1 MKNKK
6 VVNIGF
12 SIEPEGLEL
21 ASNEFAYRLWTV
33 GTVGKGTKKSTTSTE
48 EQVKALVAKFDGKA
62 LPVMPDHSNNP
73 LDVVGKVTKLWY
85 AEATDTL
92 PAGMNGIYTI
102 FDTPAN
108 ANLLESLRSKSIE
121 AASVRVGFTY
131 MPSHEIANF
140 SQKLGQEVDGKEVTM
155 QVVEFT
161 DFIESSIVLRGADR
175 LATMFSD
182 DDDESVEEKQSAII
196 AANALVEE
204 YKNKAE
210 TVQVS
215 YDALLTQVEDYKAK
229 LATATSTLTFTT
241 SERDALLKTA
251 KESIAKYATL
261 SLSET
266 LVNKVL
272 STANTYA
279 DLTEVAKEL
288 AIPVVSKFSMS
299 CAACNGTV
307 FSFGAT
313 RAVPANV
320 KTEFNAPIPTL

>member
-1 MKNKK
+1 MNKKK

-33 GTVGKGTKKSTTSTE
+33 GKVGSGTKKSTTSNE

-182 DDDESVEEKQSAII
+182 DDESVEEKQSAII

-210 TVQVS
+210 AVQVS

-229 LATATSTLTFTT
+229 LATATSTLAFTT